1 MKKAIV
7 LLSGGIDSA
16 TTLLYA
22 RKKKFKCF
30 CLTFDYGQKH
40 KREIES
46 ARKIA
51 RGADSPLLV
60 IKIDIPKGASALTSP
75 LKPISYIKEEKIGKR
90 IPLTYVPARN
100 IIFLSFALSWAEAG
114 KCTHIFI
121 GANVVDYSGYPDC
134 RPAFLKAFQKMARLG
149 TKSGLQAK
157 AIKIKAP
164 LLFKSKAGIIKLAKR
179 LKVPLEL
186 TWSCYRGGRIPC
198 HKCESCILRAG
209 GFREAGLI
217 DPALKSK
224 NQNEQS
230 SYF

>member
-16 TTLLYA
+16 TTLFYA

-30 CLTFDYGQKH
+30 CLSFDYGQKH

-51 RGADSPLLV
+51 RGAGSPILV
-60 IKIDIPKGASALTSP
+60 IKVDIPKWASALTSP
-75 LKPISYIKEEKIGKR
+75 AKLISHTKKERIGKR
-90 IPLTYVPARN
+90 IPSTYVPARN
-100 IIFLSFALSWAEAG
+100 IIFLSLALSWAEAR
-114 KCTHIFI
+114 KCSHIFM

-134 RPAFLKAFQKMARLG
+134 RPVFLKAFQKMARLG

-157 AIKIKAP
+157 AVKIKAP
-164 LLFKSKAGIIKLAKR
+164 LLFKSKAQIIKLAQQ
-179 LKVPLEL
+179 LGVPLKL
-186 TWSCYRGGRIPC
+186 TWSCYRGGKVPC
-198 HKCESCILRAG
+198 NKCESCILRAG

-217 DPALKSK
+217 DPALKPK
-224 NQNEQS
+224 K
-230 SYF
+230 

>member
-16 TTLLYA
+16 TTLFYA

-40 KREIES
+40 AREIES

-51 RGADSPLLV
+51 KKANSPLLV
-60 IKIDIPKGASALTSP
+60 IKIDIPKEASALTSP
-75 LKPISYIKEEKIGKR
+75 LKLISHTNKKERIGNR
-90 IPLTYVPARN
+90 IPSTYVPARN
-100 IIFLSFALSWAEAG
+100 IIFLSFALSWAEA
-114 KCTHIFI
+114 KKYTHIFI

-134 RPAFLKAFQKMARLG
+134 RPTFLKAFGKMARLG

-164 LLFKSKAGIIKLAKR
+164 LLFKSKAQIIKLAKL

-186 TWSCYRGGRIPC
+186 TWSCYRGGSAPC

-209 GFREAGLI
+209 GFKEAGLI
-217 DPALKSK
+217 DPALKK
-224 NQNEQS
+224 IQKVK
-230 SYF
+230 